1 MKIKVSLTKL
11 FLALFALIL
20 FYFFYLKYVP
30 LIPAYQSILI
40 PLLILIFLLTIINKL
55 WGLFLFVILFPLV
68 NCLPYFFGLYEN
80 IPQAPAS
87 LVLFLAFFLGLL
99 LRRCFSSSAS
109 PLSLQVDKWLYL
121 FALLVSVSGLIT
133 IFRFSNFFPFLS
145 DGIYEW
151 RTNVNNVSA
160 GGAIMSSVFNLL
172 NYLTGIAL
180 FLFVSKEVKELSLKR
195 KILNILIASASF
207 SLVFAFIQLYLKK
220 DLANTPFWVR
230 LGQINATFKDPNS
243 AAAFFSAIIPIL
255 IAAALVS
262 SKKLALSLFGLA
274 LMSLHI
280 VNAAGSRSAFLALI
294 FSLIIFTYLLLKR
307 IYCSEKKKRNL
318 IIGLILISLAVLVL
332 FNLFASNRLASRL
345 RWSIQ
350 FFDRNISL
358 DEFFNRRLYYWRAA
372 LAMVSDYPLSG
383 VGIGAYIIEL
393 PNYLKEL
400 NLPFKET
407 DSALNH
413 FLQVAAELGLIGAL
427 LIIVVAVIISKY
439 LLKIVKSAPARTEE
453 EILNIGLIASL
464 TSLASNFLFHTFIG
478 SYEIKYFFWLLL
490 ALILNHEPANMKSS
504 EASWLLSAKSE
515 PHKKLSFRSFPL
527 FAGFVIF
534 IYILSLFWASTHSL
548 SLGFRTRHF
557 NLFQEFGLDRVE
569 KTSGGQEFRWSEKT
583 AALPL
588 KITGAHLVIPL
599 HVSHPDIHQKPVEVK
614 LALLDSSLRY
624 HRFLGKIDFN
634 DHNWLEAE
642 FDLTE
647 EMGTHKI
654 LLIKVSRTWNP
665 YRLAKIQD
673 LRNLG
678 VAVGRPYFR

>member
-1 MKIKVSLTKL
+1 MKLKVSLSKL
-11 FLALFALIL
+11 FFAIFTLIL

-30 LIPAYQSILI
+30 LIRPYQSVLI
-40 PLLILIFLLTIINKL
+40 PILVLVFVLTMINKL
-55 WGLFLFVILFPLV
+55 WGLFLFVILFPLI

-80 IPQAPAS
+80 IPQAPTA

-99 LRRCFSSSAS
+99 WRGSFSPS
-109 PLSLQVDKWLYL
+109 PPPSSLQLNQWLYF
-121 FALLVSVSGLIT
+121 FALLVLVSGLIT

-207 SLVFAFIQLYLKK
+207 SLGFALIQLYLEK
-220 DLANTPFWVR
+220 DLANTPFWIK
-230 LGQINATFKDPNS
+230 LSQINATFKDPNS
-243 AAAFFSAIIPIL
+243 AAAFFSALIPIL
-255 IAAALVS
+255 LATAIIS
-262 SKKLALSLFGLA
+262 SKKLAWPLLGLSLV
-274 LMSLHI
+274 SLHI
-280 VNAAGSRSAFLALI
+280 VNATGSRSAFLGLI
-294 FSLIIFTYLLLKR
+294 FSLIIFTYLIFKKTSWPER
-307 IYCSEKKKRNL
+307 KKKNL
-318 IIGLILISLAVLVL
+318 IIALILISLVALVL
-332 FNLFASNRLASRL
+332 INLFASNRLASRL
-345 RWSIQ
+345 RWSFQ
-350 FFDRNISL
+350 FLNRNISL
-358 DEFFNRRLYYWRAA
+358 DELFNRRLYYWQAA
-372 LAMVSDYPLSG
+372 LAMISDYPLSG

-393 PNYLKEL
+393 PNYLKKL
-400 NLPFKET
+400 NFPFKET

-427 LIIVVAVIISKY
+427 LIIVVALTISKY
-439 LLKIVKSAPARTEE
+439 LLRIVKSASAKTEE

-464 TSLASNFLFHTFIG
+464 TSIATNFLFHTFIG

-490 ALILNHEPANMKSS
+490 ALLLHHEPVKMKPT
-504 EASWLLSAKSE
+504 EASLLLSAKSE

-527 FAGFVIF
+527 FAGLVIF
-534 IYILSLFWASTHSL
+534 IYILSLFWTSTHSL
-548 SLGFRTRHF
+548 SLSFRTKHF

-569 KTSGGQEFRWSEKT
+569 KTSGGQEFRWSGKT

-642 FDLTE
+642 FDLSKE
-647 EMGTHKI
+647 IGTQKI

-665 YRLAKIQD
+665 YRQAKIKD